1 MESLVTG
8 RLGLLITAY
17 LVLTNMTTAAMS
29 FNSPVF
35 TAIDA
40 WFYACKLII
49 IAAVFEFA
57 AILKIMN
64 SPPSVNISADIEAF
78 QTDDLA
84 ELHKRRVRSRK
95 VDANAF
101 LCFNIL
107 FALFCIIYGVVCSI
121 MGGEI

>member
-1 MESLVTG
+1 
-8 RLGLLITAY
+8 
-17 LVLTNMTTAAMS
+17 MTTAAMS

-64 SPPSVNISADIEAF
+64 SVKISTDVEEF
-78 QTDDLA
+78 QDNDVTGLD
-84 ELHKRRVRSRK
+84 KRRVRSRK

-101 LCFNIL
+101 IVFNII
-107 FALFCIIYGVVCSI
+107 FALFCIIYAVVCSI

>member
-64 SPPSVNISADIEAF
+64 SVVTISTDIDAF
-78 QTDDLA
+78 QNNDIAGLDNR
-84 ELHKRRVRSRK
+84 KVRSRQ

-101 LCFNIL
+101 MVFNII
-107 FALFCIIYGVVCSI
+107 FALFYIIYGVVCSI
-121 MGGEI
+121 MGGEIE

>member
-1 MESLVTG
+1 MEYLVTG

-64 SPPSVNISADIEAF
+64 SPSVKISIDVEAF
-78 QTDDLA
+78 QDSNVLEQD
-84 ELHKRRVRSRK
+84 KRRARSRK